1 MSRTPKPWRLRAFSR
16 AMSRGDGRCVRG
28 VVRVGRLARRTVER
42 SFAGRASRV
51 CPAAGWLD
59 HDRAF
64 PEPPLTHFSRFLIPG
79 KRRIARGA
87 RRSRQ
92 GFPPRTHKRRVTNA
106 PLPRSSEKA
115 SRYFAAATRDEEKYP
130 SREKELPDRTRD
142 PSGLITCRWK
152 LLTEAA
158 AHGADRRRLTRFF
171 SRDAPPPK
179 PLNPPPR
186 PDPHDRAPIVTP
198 PRPPSTRP

>member
-1 MSRTPKPWRLRAFSR
+1 
-16 AMSRGDGRCVRG
+16 MSRGNGRCVRG

-115 SRYFAAATRDEEKYP
+115 SRYFAKTRDEKSIP
-130 SREKELPDRTRD
+130 REKKTARSVRRTRD

-152 LLTEAA
+152 LFTEAAA

-179 PLNPPPR
+179 PLNPPPSPGPSR
-186 PDPHDRAPIVTP
+186 SRADRHP
-198 PRPPSTRP
+198 PAAALNTSLMASSTRAHPLAAS